1 MSEKKKKKRNPYFG
15 YAFALMSTR
24 ANTVTANETMSE
36 HNPTEADDVLE
47 FLESLPDDD
56 TRKSAAKNRSNSKD
70 EDILDFLDE
79 LEQSNLNLK
88 NKGKDEVNSKDK
100 AKDDGKSKTKD
111 NGKSESESKDKDKNT
126 TTSANND
133 ETNDKP
139 QDGAAREPSAP
150 ADAQE
155 EPPVNDPI
163 TSLSNWW
170 SSSGSATVNSL
181 WSKTTE
187 HASQLKTRIA
197 QEQQGI
203 TSKLNATTISDLAK
217 NLTKIVVGDTEEVLR
232 IHLVHDLINYPLLS
246 YHVEQ
251 QFDRVLSSQ
260 VQGGI
265 RIFVDEWDHPSDR
278 EKPEENYAKRHLN
291 LFHGKVV
298 DGEKLA
304 FANLENA
311 IKVFTKAKEEV
322 SKQRRA
328 SVYGENEQER
338 AQGQAQD
345 RGHGHGH
352 GHEHK
357 QAQEQEQEQDDRI
370 SDVFVSILPIAVPDK
385 GKQHEIVTTDSS
397 HQGNFSFTIIL
408 KDITNDITSITRS
421 QGFPTK
427 WAEWLEGTSELKDK
441 QTAIDERQ
449 SKGKGGDG
457 NNAGNDNQDKT
468 AVEGEID
475 PSEWVKD
482 WVEDGLSLAFGVVAQ
497 NYVVERMGF

>member
-1 MSEKKKKKRNPYFG
+1 MCIRD
-15 YAFALMSTR
+15 R
-24 ANTVTANETMSE
+24 
-36 HNPTEADDVLE
+36 
-47 FLESLPDDD
+47 
-56 TRKSAAKNRSNSKD
+56 
-70 EDILDFLDE
+70 
-79 LEQSNLNLK
+79 
-88 NKGKDEVNSKDK
+88 
-100 AKDDGKSKTKD
+100 
-111 NGKSESESKDKDKNT
+111 
-126 TTSANND
+126 
-133 ETNDKP
+133 
-139 QDGAAREPSAP
+139 
-150 ADAQE
+150 
-155 EPPVNDPI
+155 
-163 TSLSNWW
+163 
-170 SSSGSATVNSL
+170 
-181 WSKTTE
+181 
-187 HASQLKTRIA
+187 
-197 QEQQGI
+197 QGI

-457 NNAGNDNQDKT
+457 NNAGNDKGADPRQDQQANPRGPAEHGVGVTVLGVFEDVEEQESRRNVGVQRAHKNDRGHGKGERYDLERAQQRPERRSRDVVVPNVH
-468 AVEGEID
+468 AVSYTHLD
-475 PSEWVKD
+475 VYKRQD
-482 WVEDGLSLAFGVVAQ
+482 VYSLDAMLQDQVGVLIKRPQHAK
-497 NYVVERMGF
+497 

>member
-1 MSEKKKKKRNPYFG
+1 MRERQKKKKKRNPYFG

-24 ANTVTANETMSE
+24 ANTITANETMSE

-100 AKDDGKSKTKD
+100 AKDDGKSE
-111 NGKSESESKDKDKNT
+111 SESESKDKDKNT

-133 ETNDKP
+133 ETNDKL
-139 QDGAAREPSAP
+139 QEDAAQEPSAP

-155 EPPVNDPI
+155 GPPVNDPI

-232 IHLVHDLINYPLLS
+232 VHLVHDLINYPLLS

-328 SVYGENEQER
+328 SVYGENEQAQEQ

-352 GHEHK
+352 EHE
-357 QAQEQEQEQDDRI
+357 QVQEQEQEQDGRI